1 MDISLSIVHILC
13 YDYRR
18 ELFQKV
24 HYFIHLNLAITLF
37 LAYLMFVVG
46 VEPARASAVR
56 CTID

>member
-1 MDISLSIVHILC
+1 MSIKVVQMSTC
-13 YDYRR
+13 RR

-46 VEPARASAVR
+46 VEPARASAVS
-56 CTID
+56 